1 MSFYKVLV
9 IGDVAVG
16 KTSMVNRIVYNTF
29 SEKYKATIGCEFGLK
44 IIEINGESVRIQLWD
59 LAGQDRLGGIS
70 RLYCRDANGAIV
82 VNDVSREGSLEQA
95 CLWKKSVDENVC
107 MADGSPIPMVLCANK
122 ADMLP
127 HDSTMNNESIN
138 QYALENKF
146 VAGYLT
152 SSKTGDNTNE
162 ALVTLVEKIM
172 ARHKKTGDTTEE
184 SIKKNAARRLEPS
197 EGSKTKKTGCCS

>member
-9 IGDVAVG
+9 IGDVGVG

-82 VNDVSREGSLEQA
+82 VNDITREGNLKQA
-95 CLWKKSVDENVC
+95 CAWKSSVDENVC
-107 MADGSPIPMVLCANK
+107 MADGTPIPMVLCANK
-122 ADMLP
+122 SDMLP
-127 HDSTMNNESIN
+127 PESSVTKESIN
-138 QYALENKF
+138 EYALENKF
-146 VAGYLT
+146 VAGFLT
-152 SSKTGDNTNE
+152 SSKTGDNTSE
-162 ALVTLVEKIM
+162 ALITLVEKIM
-172 ARHKKTGDTTEE
+172 AKHKKGDTTED
-184 SIKKNAARRLEPS
+184 SIKKNAARKLEPKNND
-197 EGSKTKKTGCCS
+197 GGKKRCCA

>member
-9 IGDVAVG
+9 IGDVGVG

-44 IIEINGESVRIQLWD
+44 IIEINGDSVRIQLWD

-82 VNDVSREGSLEQA
+82 VNDVTREGSLKQA
-95 CLWKKSVDENVC
+95 CLWKNSVDENVC
-107 MADGSPIPMVLCANK
+107 MSDGSPIPMVLCANK

-127 HDSTMNNESIN
+127 PESSVTKESIN
-138 QYALENKF
+138 AFAIENKF
-146 VAGYLT
+146 VAGFLT
-152 SSKTGDNTNE
+152 SSKTGDNTND
-162 ALVTLVEKIM
+162 ALLRLVEKIIL
-172 ARHKKTGDTTEE
+172 KTKATPDGTED
-184 SIKKNAARRLEPS
+184 SIKKNAARKLEPS
-197 EGSKTKKTGCCS
+197 QARDKKGCC

>member
-9 IGDVAVG
+9 IGDVGVG

-82 VNDVSREGSLEQA
+82 VNDVTREDSLKQA
-95 CLWKKSVDENVC
+95 CLWKNSVDENVC
-107 MADGSPIPMVLCANK
+107 MADGTPIPMVLCANK

-127 HDSTMNNESIN
+127 PESSISSESIKH
-138 QYALENKF
+138 YALENKF
-146 VAGYLT
+146 VAGFLT
-152 SSKTGDNTNE
+152 SSKTGDNTQD
-162 ALVTLVEKIM
+162 ALVTLVEKII
-172 ARHKKTGDTTEE
+172 AKHKKTDSTED
-184 SIKKNAARRLEPS
+184 SIKKNAARKLEPKS
-197 EGSKTKKTGCCS
+197 DSRGKKNGCCS

>member
-9 IGDVAVG
+9 IGDVGVG

-44 IIEINGESVRIQLWD
+44 ILEINGESVRIQLWD
-59 LAGQDRLGGIS
+59 LAGQDRLGGVS

-82 VNDVSREGSLEQA
+82 VNDVTREGSLKQA
-95 CLWKKSVDENVC
+95 CMWKASVDESVC
-107 MADGSPIPMVLCANK
+107 MPDGAPIPMVLCGNK

-127 HDSTMNNESIN
+127 QDSVISSESVH
-138 QYALENKF
+138 QYAIENKF
-146 VAGYLT
+146 VAGFLT

-162 ALVTLVEKIM
+162 ALVTLVGMIMEKC
-172 ARHKKTGDTTEE
+172 KKTRDTTEE
-184 SIKKNAARRLEPS
+184 SIKKNAARKLEPS
-197 EGSKTKKTGCCS
+197 EGKTKKNGCCS